1 MNINNNIIEITPI
14 TRTKFLLKKQKI
26 DSSNL
31 TTEKIDE
38 ITCTISE
45 IINKHKSFNN
55 SHLEPIINM
64 LNIGFKP
71 DEIPIFLP
79 YP

>member
-1 MNINNNIIEITPI
+1 VNINNNIIEITSI
-14 TRTKFLLKKQKI
+14 TRTKFLLKKQNI
-26 DSSNL
+26 DSSRL
-31 TTEKIDE
+31 TVDEIDE

-45 IINKHKSFNN
+45 IRNKHNSFNN
-55 SHLEPIINM
+55 THLKPIINM